1 MSFIDYDSLI
11 FFCNVIYGTIFWTY
25 IQVAIADN
33 KMSQFFLDFPIL
45 SEIKGLL

>member
-1 MSFIDYDSLI
+1 MIFLI
-11 FFCNVIYGTIFWTY
+11 IFSNVIYGTIFWTY

-33 KMSQFFLDFPIL
+33 KMSLIFFSDFPIL